1 MYADD
6 TSLFCCLEDI
16 HCPHKEYTLN
26 QELQKVYKW
35 LLANK
40 LKLNVSKIKYM
51 IFSKRNK
58 NINSIYLNINNNVI
72 EHVHQ
77 FNFLVLH
84 LNSKLTWNTHIEEIS
99 KKISRTIG
107 VLKKLQLTVLK
118 NILLSIYNALILPQ
132 INYCLLCWG
141 YDTSEIFLLQRKL
154 FESYPVLILNPTDT

>member
-16 HCPHKEYTLN
+16 QSPHKEYTLN
-26 QELQKVYKW
+26 QELQKVNKW
-35 LLANK
+35 LLAIK
-40 LKLNVSKIKYM
+40 LKLNVAKTKYM

-58 NINSIYLNINNNVI
+58 NINPIYLNINNNVI

-77 FNFLVLH
+77 FNLLGLH

-107 VLKKLQLTVLK
+107 VLKKLQLTVPK
-118 NILLSIYNALILPQ
+118 NILSYFCSI
-132 INYCLLCWG
+132 INCYICKQ
-141 YDTSEIFLLQRKL
+141 YH
-154 FESYPVLILNPTDT
+154 

>member
-1 MYADD
+1 MQMTRVYSAVLK
-6 TSLFCCLEDI
+6 TYNLLT
-16 HCPHKEYTLN
+16 KYTLN

-40 LKLNVSKIKYM
+40 LKLNVAKTKYM

-58 NINSIYLNINNNVI
+58 NINPIYLNINNNVI

-77 FNFLVLH
+77 FNFLELH

-107 VLKKLQLTVLK
+107 VFKKLQLTVPK

-132 INYCLLCWG
+132 INYCLLC
-141 YDTSEIFLLQRKL
+141 
-154 FESYPVLILNPTDT
+154 